1 MAERVKVQTTKFQ
14 VSDGGDP
21 EAFND
26 VPQIKSISGLGS
38 GQSQEIDVTDFDSTG
53 KEFVQGL
60 KDEGSVSIDMV
71 YDPNDTQQTRLET
84 IRSNQETTNFKIVL
98 SDTNN
103 TNFEFAGFITSFEK
117 TLEEDDVMRA
127 SVSIRIT
134 GAITIT

>member
-14 VSDGGDP
+14 VSDGSDP
-21 EAFND
+21 ETFND

>member
-14 VSDGGDP
+14 VSDGGSP
-21 EAFND
+21 ETFND